1 MTDIDNLRP
10 ASIDGIK
17 RLADRLQARHGIPR
31 NRALDG
37 AAQRGGFNNYV
48 HATRAITDD
57 DRRVLSTARQRRDM
71 ARQRDEYRARTRL
84 EWSET
89 VEEVAT
95 DLRSTVWTQP
105 YAIVGA
111 IAPFLGEGR
120 NHGFFPA
127 GGGNDF
133 TAVRPSSETGC
144 IELSVGELAYIVR
157 PTRLRLERFADD
169 LPESFLYLELGE
181 IEPSGVYERED
192 DDKDLESVTDPALRR
207 SLKRLRDS
215 EELVDMGG
223 GQYLEREVWDRGYV
237 DHHDDPL
244 PRNARRIHRLLRGNV
259 MIACKASIWNGI
271 SATYMGQ
278 HDELGADGVR
288 QVLERLIAR
297 RDDAGANDS

>member
-31 NRALDG
+31 SQALDG

-48 HATRAITDD
+48 HATRALTDD
-57 DRRVLSTARQRRDM
+57 DRRVLSAARQRRDS
-71 ARQRDEYRARTRL
+71 ARQRDEYRARTRR
-84 EWSET
+84 EWSEA
-89 VEEVAT
+89 VEAVAT
-95 DLRSTVWTQP
+95 DSSSTVWTQP
-105 YAIVGA
+105 YAIMDA

-133 TAVRPSSETGC
+133 TAVRPSSEAGC

-157 PTRLRLERFADD
+157 PHRLRLERFADD

-181 IEPSGVYERED
+181 LEPSGVYERD
-192 DDKDLESVTDPALRR
+192 DDEEDLESVTDPALRR
-207 SLKRLRDS
+207 SLKRMRDS

-223 GQYLEREVWDRGYV
+223 GHYLEREVWDRGYV
-237 DHHDDPL
+237 DYYDDPL
-244 PRNARRIHRLLRGNV
+244 PRHARRIHRLLRGNV
-259 MIACKASIWNGI
+259 MIACKAGIWNGI

-288 QVLERLIAR
+288 EVLERLIAR
-297 RDDAGANDS
+297 RDGDSADDS

>member
-17 RLADRLQARHGIPR
+17 RLADRRQARHGIPR
-31 NRALDG
+31 SQALDG

-48 HATRAITDD
+48 HATRALTDD
-57 DRRVLSTARQRRDM
+57 DRRALSAARQRRDS
-71 ARQRDEYRARTRL
+71 ARQRDEYRARTRR
-84 EWSET
+84 EWSEA
-89 VEEVAT
+89 VEAVAT
-95 DLRSTVWTQP
+95 DPSSTAWTQP
-105 YAIVGA
+105 YAIMDA

-133 TAVRPSSETGC
+133 TAARPSSEAGC

-157 PTRLRLERFADD
+157 PHRLRLERFADD

-181 IEPSGVYERED
+181 LEPSGVYERD
-192 DDKDLESVTDPALRR
+192 DDEEDLESVTDPALRR
-207 SLKRLRDS
+207 SLKRMRDS

-223 GQYLEREVWDRGYV
+223 GHYLEREVWDRGYV
-237 DHHDDPL
+237 DYYDDPL
-244 PRNARRIHRLLRGNV
+244 PRHARRIHRLLRGNV
-259 MIACKASIWNGI
+259 MIACKAGIWNGI

-288 QVLERLIAR
+288 EALERLIAR
-297 RDDAGANDS
+297 RDGDSADDS